1 MIVLQN
7 NLKKKESDEND
18 WTNINKLFGRYTDLT
33 KSIIHQEKFLM
44 LHFAGF

>member
-18 WTNINKLFGRYTDLT
+18 WTNINKLFGRYTDFTLV
-33 KSIIHQEKFLM
+33 
-44 LHFAGF
+44 